1 MKKKIIS
8 IILAIVFLFTITS
21 CVNKKEYTATFNA
34 NGGKVNGSE
43 YYEIKFRK
51 ASNAAK
57 NQINN
62 AGDDLKAGLITIS
75 EFCKIVHKIDIKH
88 NDLYFKILNK
98 YSQL

>member
-1 MKKKIIS
+1 MFTRDKK
-8 IILAIVFLFTITS
+8 
-21 CVNKKEYTATFNA
+21 
-34 NGGKVNGSE
+34 

-62 AGDDLKAGLITIS
+62 AGDGLKAGLITIS
-75 EFCKIVHKIDIKH
+75 EFYILVREIDIKH
-88 NDLYFKILNK
+88 NTLYFKILDK